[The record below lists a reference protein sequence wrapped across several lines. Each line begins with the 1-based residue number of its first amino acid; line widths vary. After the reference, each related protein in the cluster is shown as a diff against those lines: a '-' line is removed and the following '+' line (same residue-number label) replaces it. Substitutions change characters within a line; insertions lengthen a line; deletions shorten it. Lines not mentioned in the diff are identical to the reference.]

1 MGYKKLKVEYDVNTF
16 TQLFNLKLET
26 MLFKIILILH
36 IVFGATGLILG
47 SFILVRK
54 KGDVLHKNL
63 GKIFTL
69 AMILTGLCAF
79 YLSYEH
85 PNLFLFIVGVFTIY
99 LSFSGYRMIT
109 LKKVHLGQKPKLVDT
124 IATVFMLL
132 ASLAFLYFGVRLL
145 VHTQLFG
152 LVLLLF
158 GTVSLRLCYT
168 DYKAYTGKVTDK
180 MYWLKNHIGRMTGA
194 YVAALTAFLVVN
206 NTFLPDVLVWS
217 LPGLIAGIFISR
229 TIKKLN

>member
-1 MGYKKLKVEYDVNTF
+1 
-16 TQLFNLKLET
+16 
-26 MLFKIILILH
+26 MLFKIILVLH
-36 IVFGATGLILG
+36 IVFGTTGLILG
-47 SFILVRK
+47 SFILARK
-54 KGDVLHKNL
+54 KGDTVHRNL

-79 YLSYEH
+79 YLSYQH

-109 LKKVHLGQKPKLVDT
+109 LKKVHLGQKPKMIDA
-124 IATVFMLL
+124 IATILMLL
-132 ASLAFLYFGVRLL
+132 TSLAFLYYGTRLILNSQFFGA
-145 VHTQLFG
+145 
-152 LVLLLF
+152 VLLLF

-168 DYKAYTGKVTDK
+168 DYTAYTGKVTDK

-194 YVAALTAFLVVN
+194 YVATLTAFLVVN
-206 NTFLPDVLVWS
+206 NTFLPAVLVWS
-217 LPGLIAGIFISR
+217 LPGLLAGIFISR